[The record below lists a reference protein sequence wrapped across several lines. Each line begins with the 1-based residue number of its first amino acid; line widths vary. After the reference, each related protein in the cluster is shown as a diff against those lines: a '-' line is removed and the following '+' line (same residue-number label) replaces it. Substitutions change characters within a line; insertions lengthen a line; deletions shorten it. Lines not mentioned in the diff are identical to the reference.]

1 MDEKDE
7 KVVILKI
14 TSCCDLVILYEAY
27 RAIYTKKQMTIKL

>member
-14 TSCCDLVILYEAY
+14 TSCCDLVWSV
-27 RAIYTKKQMTIKL
+27 